1 MKKVFLLILVLF
13 TFTACGKKDNLE
25 NYLKND
31 ELKEAFQVVL
41 EDRGLEDDWTFL
53 RKQKFDD
60 EEFYVFKDKENKIDI
75 MRIEF
80 EDDEYNFFIGYNII
94 NYPDPDY
101 EYEDYDILYV
111 YKENNEW
118 KIRYGGE

>member
-1 MKKVFLLILVLF
+1 MATTISKLYI
-13 TFTACGKKDNLE
+13 ANS
-25 NYLKND
+25 
-31 ELKEAFQVVL
+31 
-41 EDRGLEDDWTFL
+41 
-53 RKQKFDD
+53 
-60 EEFYVFKDKENKIDI
+60 
-75 MRIEF
+75 
-80 EDDEYNFFIGYNII
+80 FFIGYNII